1 MRDRTGKNGAG
12 QVKED
17 KKMAKA
23 KSLET
28 AFEELDALIEQMEN
42 KDTSLE
48 ESFKIYSSGMKLI
61 QYCND
66 ALDKVEKKMIV
77 LEQEKEDE

>member
-1 MRDRTGKNGAG
+1 
-12 QVKED
+12 
-17 KKMAKA
+17 MAKA
-23 KSLET
+23 KSLEA

-48 ESFKIYSSGMKLI
+48 ESFKIYSSGMKLV

>member
-12 QVKED
+12 QVEED

-48 ESFKIYSSGMKLI
+48 ESFKIYSSGMKLV

>member
-1 MRDRTGKNGAG
+1 
-12 QVKED
+12 
-17 KKMAKA
+17 MAKA

>member
-1 MRDRTGKNGAG
+1 
-12 QVKED
+12 
-17 KKMAKA
+17 MAKA

-28 AFEELDALIEQMEN
+28 AFEELDALIGQLED

-48 ESFKIYSSGMKLI
+48 ESFKIYSSGMKLVK
-61 QYCND
+61 YCGD

-77 LEQEKEDE
+77 LEQEKEEE

>member
-1 MRDRTGKNGAG
+1 
-12 QVKED
+12 
-17 KKMAKA
+17 MAKA

-28 AFEELDALIEQMEN
+28 AFEELVALIEQMEN

-48 ESFKIYSSGMKLI
+48 ESFKIYSSGMKLV

>member
-1 MRDRTGKNGAG
+1 
-12 QVKED
+12 
-17 KKMAKA
+17 MAKA

-48 ESFKIYSSGMKLI
+48 ESFKIYSSGMKLV

>member
-1 MRDRTGKNGAG
+1 
-12 QVKED
+12 
-17 KKMAKA
+17 MAKT

-48 ESFKIYSSGMKLI
+48 ESFKIYSSGMKLV

>member
-1 MRDRTGKNGAG
+1 
-12 QVKED
+12 
-17 KKMAKA
+17 MAKA

-48 ESFKIYSSGMKLI
+48 ESFKIYRSGMKRV
-61 QYCND
+61 QYCNEG
-66 ALDKVEKKMIV
+66 LDKVEKKLFV
-77 LEQEKEDE
+77 LEEEKEDE